1 MHLALQREIGGLG
14 VGLVIVEILNGPIN
28 GDDCKSVMMFAL

>member
-14 VGLVIVEILNGPIN
+14 VVIVEILNGPIN